1 MALLLGAGGVL
12 GSRMKLAPFITAGLA
27 LSLAACGL
35 DASIKAPHG
44 DSYTA
49 ALQEADA
56 ARKAG
61 ELDVAVPLYGR
72 ALQANPEGMD
82 AKLGLGESY
91 LALGA
96 GDEAAA
102 QFRDVLARRAGDP
115 AAQRGLAAALI
126 TQGQPE
132 LAEKQAEKALAS
144 DAHDYRALNVLGI
157 SLDMQGRHAEAQA
170 RYREGLALA
179 PNDAALRSNMG
190 LSLAIVGQPQEAI
203 AQLLP
208 LASGPK
214 ADGRIRQNLAFA
226 YAMAGDFEN
235 SLQVSRRDLDEV
247 HAQRQL
253 SYFMRLRALS
263 PQARSVEMRRN
274 PYFFPQASA
283 ARAT

>member
-1 MALLLGAGGVL
+1 
-12 GSRMKLAPFITAGLA
+12 MKLAPFITAGLA
-27 LSLAACGL
+27 LLLTACGL
-35 DASIKAPHG
+35 GASIEAPKG

-82 AKLGLGESY
+82 AKLGLGQSY

-96 GDEAAA
+96 GEEAAA
-102 QFRDVLARRAGDP
+102 QFRDVLAKRAGDTV
-115 AAQRGLAAALI
+115 ARRGLAAALI

-132 LAEKQAEKALAS
+132 LAEKQAEEVLAS
-144 DAHDYRALNVLGI
+144 DGHDYRALNVLGV

-170 RYREGLALA
+170 RYRQGLALA
-179 PNDAALRSNMG
+179 PDDVALHSNMG
-190 LSLAIVGQPQEAI
+190 LSLAIVGQAREAI

-235 SLQVSRRDLDEV
+235 SLQVSRRDLDEA

-253 SYFMRLRALS
+253 SYFMRLEALS
-263 PQARSVEMRRN
+263 IQARSAEMRRN
-274 PYFFPQASA
+274 SYFFPQSSPT
-283 ARAT
+283 RGT